1 MPTMNE
7 WQQQIA
13 EERKAQEKWQTM
25 TLEELEAEKLH
36 YQGKLPFKLQM
47 AWAKAKADRVNGV
60 THAPERSGAD
70 QHEVNIF
77 FLDVKKRVQPS
88 LHPLLFL
95 LVKAPCNRAF
105 TVPPW
110 SFDRL
115 IAHLLVLYRHRH
127 SSSATET
134 SCVPSLSS

>member
-25 TLEELEAEKLH
+25 TLEELEAEKLR

-70 QHEVNIF
+70 QHGVNI
-77 FLDVKKRVQPS
+77 LD
-88 LHPLLFL
+88 
-95 LVKAPCNRAF
+95 
-105 TVPPW
+105 
-110 SFDRL
+110 D
-115 IAHLLVLYRHRH
+115 
-127 SSSATET
+127 
-134 SCVPSLSS
+134 

>member
-25 TLEELEAEKLH
+25 TLEELEAEKLR

-60 THAPERSGAD
+60 THAPDRSGSGAV
-70 QHEVNIF
+70 QHEVNI
-77 FLDVKKRVQPS
+77 LD
-88 LHPLLFL
+88 
-95 LVKAPCNRAF
+95 
-105 TVPPW
+105 
-110 SFDRL
+110 D
-115 IAHLLVLYRHRH
+115 
-127 SSSATET
+127 
-134 SCVPSLSS
+134 

>member
-25 TLEELEAEKLH
+25 TLEELETEKLR

-47 AWAKAKADRVNGV
+47 AWAKPKADRVNGV

-70 QHEVNIF
+70 QHEVNI
-77 FLDVKKRVQPS
+77 LD
-88 LHPLLFL
+88 
-95 LVKAPCNRAF
+95 
-105 TVPPW
+105 
-110 SFDRL
+110 D
-115 IAHLLVLYRHRH
+115 
-127 SSSATET
+127 
-134 SCVPSLSS
+134 

>member
-25 TLEELEAEKLH
+25 TLEELEAEKLR

-60 THAPERSGAD
+60 TRCRSARSKYSGR
-70 QHEVNIF
+70 
-77 FLDVKKRVQPS
+77 LKKRVQPS
-88 LHPLLFL
+88 LHPLLI
-95 LVKAPCNRAF
+95 C
-105 TVPPW
+105 
-110 SFDRL
+110 S
-115 IAHLLVLYRHRH
+115 
-127 SSSATET
+127 
-134 SCVPSLSS
+134 